1 MAEEKPNLGFEH
13 IFVRGMEKRT
23 ILLLHGTGGD
33 ESDLIP
39 IVEMIDPR
47 ASFLGVR
54 GKVLENGM
62 SRYFRRFSEGVFD
75 VEDLKFRTIEL
86 ANFISRASG
95 TYNFDLN
102 YLIALGYS
110 NGANIGA
117 SLILLLPEMVAGAIL
132 FRVMIPLKPEVMPDL
147 RGKKVLISSGRYDPI
162 TPKERVEELANL
174 LKSAGAAVT
183 LSWVN
188 SSHSLASEDVRA
200 AKQWLQNEF
209 AKE

>member
-1 MAEEKPNLGFEH
+1 LTQEKSNLGFEH
-13 IFVRGMEKRT
+13 IFVRGLEKRT

-62 SRYFRRFSEGVFD
+62 PRYFRRFSEGVFD
-75 VEDLKFRTIEL
+75 EEDLKFRTLEL
-86 ANFISRASG
+86 ASFITKASE
-95 TYNFDLN
+95 TYKFDLDQ
-102 YLIALGYS
+102 LFILGYS

-117 SLILLLPEMVAGAIL
+117 SLILLQPQLVAGAIL
-132 FRVMIPLKPEVMPDL
+132 FRAMIPFRPKSVPDL
-147 RGKKVLISSGRYDPI
+147 RGKNVLISSGRYDPI
-162 TPKERVEELANL
+162 TPQERVEELANL
-174 LKSAGAAVT
+174 LKSAGAVVT
-183 LSWVN
+183 VNWVD

-209 AKE
+209 PKE